1 MKRLF
6 LFRSVRFI
14 VPRPPLMPNDNV
26 TYEGYI
32 NKDKLSLIVSELKL
46 RVILMGITAA
56 QTSLALCYEQEL
68 FE

>member
-1 MKRLF
+1 MLF

-14 VPRPPLMPNDNV
+14 VPRPPSTPNDHVTNV
-26 TYEGYI
+26 GYI
-32 NKDKLSLIVSELKL
+32 NKDKFSLIVSELKL
-46 RVILMGITAA
+46 RVILMGITAV

>member
-1 MKRLF
+1 MLF

-14 VPRPPLMPNDNV
+14 VPRPPLTPKDHVTNV
-26 TYEGYI
+26 GYI

-46 RVILMGITAA
+46 CVILMGITAA

>member
-1 MKRLF
+1 MLF

-14 VPRPPLMPNDNV
+14 VPRLPLTPNDHV

-32 NKDKLSLIVSELKL
+32 NKDKFSLIVSELKL
-46 RVILMGITAA
+46 CVILMGITAA
-56 QTSLALCYEQEL
+56 QTSLALCNEQRL

>member
-1 MKRLF
+1 MLF

-14 VPRPPLMPNDNV
+14 VPRPPLTPNDHVTNV
-26 TYEGYI
+26 GYI

-46 RVILMGITAA
+46 CVILMGITAA
-56 QTSLALCYEQEL
+56 QTSLALCYEQKL